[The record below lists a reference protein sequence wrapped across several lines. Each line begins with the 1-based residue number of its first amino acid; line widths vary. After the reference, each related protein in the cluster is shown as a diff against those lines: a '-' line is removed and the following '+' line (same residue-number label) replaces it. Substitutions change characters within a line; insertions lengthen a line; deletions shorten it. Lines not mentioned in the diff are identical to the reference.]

1 LSGIIMSQSN
11 TFIIGPVAKLLGL
24 LMNLIFN
31 GLYALGAQNSNLS
44 IIGLSIIIF
53 TIVIYMALL
62 PLTIQQQKFAKLQT
76 KMNPELQAIQSKYKD
91 KKDNDSMMAMNME
104 TKAVYAKY
112 GVSPSGSCLQLAIQ
126 MPILWALYK
135 VIDAMPAYVT
145 KIKAGFFPLVDKL
158 IAVKGSSEVIKGFKG
173 SSAYSKMFSDTNFTS
188 GVTSYVQNTYIDCLN
203 KATSTDWATLVSKYP
218 NLKTDI
224 LHTEKLLDT
233 YNNFLGLNM
242 GNSPS
247 FSVHQGISTGSVAL
261 IIGAIMIPVL
271 SALTQYISV
280 KLMPQPDNKPSGNE
294 QADAMANSMKSM
306 NVMMP
311 IMSAVFCYTLPA
323 GMGLYWIAGAVIRSI
338 QQIFINRHIDKM
350 DFAEVIKKNEAK
362 AKKKMEKAGV
372 NQQRLAKYADIN
384 TKTVSSRASERSNI
398 SEDQKQKAIDK
409 ATAYYSK
416 GTKEGSIASKA
427 NMVKKYNEKSNK

>member
-1 LSGIIMSQSN
+1 MSQST
-11 TFIIGPVAKLLGL
+11 TFIIGPVAKVLGL

-31 GLYALGAQNSNLS
+31 GLYALGVQNSKVS
-44 IIGLSIIIF
+44 IMGLSIILF
-53 TIVIYMALL
+53 TIIIYMALL
-62 PLTIQQQKFAKLQT
+62 PLTIQQQKFAKLQI
-76 KMNPELQAIQSKYKD
+76 KMNPELQAIQNKYKN

-112 GVSPSGSCLQLAIQ
+112 GVSPSGSCVQLLVQ

-145 KIKAGFFPLVDKL
+145 KIKAAFFPLVDKL
-158 IAVKGSSEVIKGFKG
+158 IAVSGSSDTVKAFKG
-173 SSAYSKMFSDTNFTS
+173 SAVYAKRFTDPSFTS
-188 GVTSYVQNTYIDCLN
+188 GVSSYVQNTYIDCLN
-203 KATSTDWATLVSKYP
+203 KATSADWASLALKYP
-218 NLKTDI
+218 HLKTDI
-224 LHTEKLLDT
+224 ISTEKLLDT

-247 FSVHQGISTGSVAL
+247 YSVHIGMTNGSIAL

-271 SALTQYISV
+271 SALTQWLSI
-280 KLMPQPDNKPSGNE
+280 KLMPQADNKPSGNE

-323 GMGLYWIAGAVIRSI
+323 GMGLYWIASAVVRSI
-338 QQIFINRHIDKM
+338 QQIFVNRHIDKI
-350 DFAEVIKKNEAK
+350 DFSEVINKNESK

-372 NQQRLAKYADIN
+372 NQQRLAKYAEMS
-384 TKTVSSRASERSNI
+384 TKTVSVKAEEKSNI
-398 SEDQKQKAIDK
+398 SEEQKQKAIEK
-409 ATAYYSK
+409 ATSYYSK
-416 GTKEGSIASKA
+416 GTKEGSLASKA
-427 NMVKKYNEKSNK
+427 NMVKKYNEKNNK